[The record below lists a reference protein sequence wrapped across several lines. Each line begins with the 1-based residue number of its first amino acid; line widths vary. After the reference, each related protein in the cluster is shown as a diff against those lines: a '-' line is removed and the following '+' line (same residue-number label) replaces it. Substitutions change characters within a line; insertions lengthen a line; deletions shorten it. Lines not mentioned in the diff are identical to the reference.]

1 MTGDLNVPP
10 FLLSSVKFGIQLGLM
25 RMQSLLRR
33 LGNPE
38 ADMRCI
44 HVAGTNGKGSTV
56 AFISSIL
63 AAAGHRTGIYTSPYL
78 ERFSERIRILDGQ
91 DSLDRYFT
99 DDREGEIPRE
109 ALFRL
114 SSRVE
119 AAVGDM
125 LADDEEHPT
134 EFELVTAVAF
144 LYFREKNCDYIV
156 LETGLGGRLDS
167 TNVIEKPIATV
178 ITALGYDHTDRL
190 GTTIREI
197 AFEKAGIIKD
207 GCPVF
212 LYDPHALSLTPNEAA
227 DIFTVINERAKE
239 LHTSCVVVSPDTIS
253 DVTANVDGQ
262 SFTLEFFGERVS
274 IGLLG
279 AHQTMNAALS
289 VRVMLHLVPHDA
301 ILEGLRK
308 AIWKG
313 RLEVLR
319 KSPLILLDGGHNPQ
333 GAEAFAR
340 ATGEIFAE
348 EFRHHPPR
356 LILGFMRDK
365 DVSSIL
371 SVLEENVGYP
381 IEEFLCVTP
390 DNPRSMPGEEL
401 AGILRFRRKEW
412 QKFYKNTPSMYN
424 GQGKIQ
430 AFPTVPSACR
440 EALLSSGRDDAPIL
454 CVGSLYLAGEAR
466 QILVEGRKETTDEL
480 A

>member
-1 MTGDLNVPP
+1 VADEMHVPP

-38 ADMRCI
+38 AGMRCI

-56 AFISSIL
+56 AFLSSIL
-63 AAAGHRTGIYTSPYL
+63 ASAGYRTGIYTSPYL

-91 DSLDRYFT
+91 ESLDAYLS
-99 DDREGEIPRE
+99 DDREGEIPTE

-114 SSRVE
+114 TSRVE
-119 AAVGDM
+119 TAVRDM

-144 LYFREKNCDYIV
+144 LYFREKNCDYVV

-167 TNVIEKPIATV
+167 TNVIDQPVATI

-190 GTTIREI
+190 GATIREI
-197 AFEKAGIIKD
+197 AFEKAGIIKY

-212 LYDPHALSLTPNEAA
+212 LYDPHALSLTACEAK
-227 DIFTVINERAKE
+227 DVLDVITGRAQE
-239 LHTSCVVVSPDTIS
+239 ANTSCTVVSPDTVR
-253 DVTANVDGQ
+253 DATAKEDGQ
-262 SFTLEFFGERVS
+262 SFVLDFFPERLS
-274 IGLLG
+274 IRLLG
-279 AHQTMNAALS
+279 AHQIMNAALA
-289 VRVMLHLVPHDA
+289 VRVMKDLVPTDA

-308 AIWKG
+308 ATWKG

-333 GAEAFAR
+333 GAEAFAL
-340 ATGEIFAE
+340 ATSEIFAQ
-348 EFRHHPPR
+348 EFRENPPR

-365 DVSSIL
+365 DILSIL
-371 SVLEENVGYP
+371 EVFEKNIQFP
-381 IEEFLCVTP
+381 IREFLCVTP
-390 DNPRSMPGEEL
+390 DNPRSMSGEEL
-401 AGILRFRRKEW
+401 AGVLRKRLDDS

-430 AFPTVPSACR
+430 AFPTVPSACLA
-440 EALLSSGRDDAPIL
+440 ALQSSGRDKAPIL

-466 QILVEGRKETTDEL
+466 EILAMGLKETTDEL